1 MAQLAF
7 SSSFYCKICFKFCI
21 LEQIIATVLFICI
34 SSINNK
40 SSLLRF
46 QSTTA
51 PTNRGWSAPGLMV
64 CTSCKTSYNVG
75 SHSYIII
82 WGLGGFGR
90 GGSVDIRG
98 GSATER
104 VSRFQICRGWH
115 LIGDLDLVKSLNR
128 FLPEIIDIDEFPF
141 ASTSSDQ
148 FLSCC

>member
-1 MAQLAF
+1 MLPALSPSLVPTAEVKY
-7 SSSFYCKICFKFCI
+7 SSRKIALKSERDGEKNMTNDSVNIFFKLSFKICFKFCI

-90 GGSVDIRG
+90 GVSVDIRG

-104 VSRFQICRGWH
+104 VSRF
-115 LIGDLDLVKSLNR
+115 
-128 FLPEIIDIDEFPF
+128 
-141 ASTSSDQ
+141 
-148 FLSCC
+148 